1 MQHFVN
7 VKGCLPFRLA
17 GALAF
22 IVCFLLRSQGVLAEL
37 NILPEGSH
45 IQTQNN
51 IPKVAIVGA
60 GIGGSFTAY
69 NLRQLLNESAELHV

>member
-7 VKGCLPFRLA
+7 VKGCLSFRLA

-22 IVCFLLRSQGVLAEL
+22 TVCFLLRSQGVLAEL
-37 NILPEGSH
+37 PEGSH
-45 IQTQNN
+45 IQTVAN